1 MNTVNR
7 FPITLALLAALALAS
22 CGEPSDSASSAEE
35 VDAKEAAAA
44 SGNETKET
52 AEKPTNHL
60 AGETSPY
67 LLQHVHNPVDWYPW
81 APEAFAKAR
90 EESKLIF
97 LSIGYSSCHWCHVME
112 RESFEDEEIAA
123 VLNEHYVCIKVDRE
137 ERPDVDEIYMTALQ
151 VFNRA
156 AYRGA
161 GGGGWPLSMFLT
173 PAGEPFFGATYL
185 PPRDGQRGRMPGFLT
200 VITKV
205 NEAWHKEPDSVK
217 KNAELITE
225 MTRKELEARLPQAL
239 VPVDQSVIDRMMTQY
254 GEAHDPTYGGFGY
267 SDDDPRRPKFPEP
280 SNLSVLLDVV
290 ESERGTPE
298 QQRQARDMLVHT
310 LDNMARGGIRDH
322 VGGGFHR
329 YSVDRFWTVPHF
341 EKMLYDNAQLA
352 GVFARAYAVTGREE
366 FQIVAEEILEFVTR
380 EMTDESGAFYA
391 AIDAD
396 SEGEEGRFYRW
407 ERDEVEKLLPQDRFA
422 LFASTYGLDAPPNF
436 EENYYVLRL
445 AEPKDAA
452 DDGDDTEDDDA
463 EDAEGESDAD
473 VAGTELHARL
483 APLRAALLEARQ
495 QRVRPLTD
503 TKIITSWNGLMIR
516 GFADCGRILRDD
528 RYVAA
533 AERAAQFLLDHLR
546 TDDGRLL
553 RTYAGGSA
561 KLNAYLDDYAF
572 LADGLIAIHQA
583 TGDAKWLRA
592 ADELTQ
598 RQIELFWDE
607 ASGGFFFTSDDHES
621 LLARGKK
628 STDGVIPS
636 GNSVSVGNLLFLAQA
651 LDKPDYRE
659 KAERTLKT
667 VSGLLI
673 VSPTSAPRMVEA
685 SAPIWSTAVPPEE
698 KSPAPEADPKDP
710 FAPEDAPAPSNEPAR
725 EESPASHEAPPDKA
739 PAPDDSPTMD

>member
-1 MNTVNR
+1 
-7 FPITLALLAALALAS
+7 
-22 CGEPSDSASSAEE
+22 
-35 VDAKEAAAA
+35 
-44 SGNETKET
+44 
-52 AEKPTNHL
+52 
-60 AGETSPY
+60 
-67 LLQHVHNPVDWYPW
+67 
-81 APEAFAKAR
+81 
-90 EESKLIF
+90 
-97 LSIGYSSCHWCHVME
+97 
-112 RESFEDEEIAA
+112 
-123 VLNEHYVCIKVDRE
+123 
-137 ERPDVDEIYMTALQ
+137 
-151 VFNRA
+151 
-156 AYRGA
+156 
-161 GGGGWPLSMFLT
+161 
-173 PAGEPFFGATYL
+173 
-185 PPRDGQRGRMPGFLT
+185 
-200 VITKV
+200 
-205 NEAWHKEPDSVK
+205 
-217 KNAELITE
+217 
-225 MTRKELEARLPQAL
+225 
-239 VPVDQSVIDRMMTQY
+239 
-254 GEAHDPTYGGFGY
+254 
-267 SDDDPRRPKFPEP
+267 
-280 SNLSVLLDVV
+280 VLLDVV

-366 FQIVAEEILEFVTR
+366 FQIVAEEILEFVRR

-396 SEGEEGRFYRW
+396 SEGEEGRYYRW

-436 EENYYVLRL
+436 EEKHYVLRL

-651 LDKPDYRE
+651 LDKLDYRE

>member
-1 MNTVNR
+1 MKTAKKFHV
-7 FPITLALLAALALAS
+7 TLALLAALVLAS
-22 CGEPSDSASSAEE
+22 CGGQSNTATSAEE
-35 VDAKEAAAA
+35 SDPQEAAAA
-44 SGNETKET
+44 PMNETTERPK
-52 AEKPTNHL
+52 NHL

-81 APEAFAKAR
+81 GPEAFAKAR
-90 EESKLIF
+90 EENKLIF

-156 AYRGA
+156 AYGGA
-161 GGGGWPLSMFLT
+161 GGGGWPLSMFLS
-173 PAGEPFFGATYL
+173 PAGEPFFGGTYF
-185 PPRDGQRGRMPGFLT
+185 PPRDGERGRMPGFLT

-205 NEAWHKEPDSVK
+205 NEAWKKEPDSVK
-217 KNAELITE
+217 TNAELIAQQ
-225 MTRKELEARLPQAL
+225 TRKELEARLPQAL
-239 VPVDQSVIDRMMTQY
+239 VPLDQSVIDRMMTEF

-267 SDDDPRRPKFPEP
+267 DDADPRRPKFPEP
-280 SNLSVLLDVV
+280 SNLTVLLDVV
-290 ESERGTPE
+290 ENERGTPE
-298 QQRQARDMLVHT
+298 QQQQARDMLVHT

-322 VGGGFHR
+322 AGGGFHR
-329 YSVDRFWTVPHF
+329 YSVDRSWTVPHF

-352 GVFARAYAVTGREE
+352 GVYARAYAVTGREQ
-366 FQIVAEEILEFVTR
+366 FKIVAEEILEFVTR
-380 EMTDESGAFYA
+380 EMTDSSGAFYA

-407 ERDEVEKLLPQDRFA
+407 QRDDVEKLLPEDGFA
-422 LFASTYGLDAPPNF
+422 LFASTYGLDGPPNF
-436 EENYYVLRL
+436 EENFYVLRL
-445 AEPKDAA
+445 AEPKDVA
-452 DDGDDTEDDDA
+452 DDTVDA
-463 EDAEGESDAD
+463 EDAEGQDDAD
-473 VAGTELHARL
+473 VAGGELHARL
-483 APLRAALLEARQ
+483 APLRATLLNARQ

-516 GFADCGRILRDD
+516 GFADCGRIFRDD
-528 RYVAA
+528 HYVAA
-533 AERAAQFLLDHLR
+533 AERAAQFVLDNLR

-572 LADGLIAIHQA
+572 LVDGLIAIHQA

-592 ADELTQ
+592 ADELMQ

-607 ASGGFFFTSDDHES
+607 ESGGFFFTSDDHES

-628 STDGVIPS
+628 STDGVLPS
-636 GNSVSVGNLLFLAQA
+636 GNSVSVGNLLFLAGA
-651 LDKPDYRE
+651 VDKLDYRE

-685 SAPIWSTAVPPEE
+685 AAPIWSSVPRRDDAVPEE
-698 KSPAPEADPKDP
+698 GPTDPPALD
-710 FAPEDAPAPSNEPAR
+710 DAPAPENV
-725 EESPASHEAPPDKA
+725 PASDEIPE
-739 PAPDDSPTMD
+739 